1 MRREEAGKPARAR
14 PLPRGLQVESA
25 EVAAAAAAAASLRGP
40 RALAWSARCLRTRRQ
55 GPRLARRSGAAPPRL
70 VHG

>member
-25 EVAAAAAAAASLRGP
+25 EVAAAAAASLRGP

-55 GPRLARRSGAAPPRL
+55 GPRLARRAGAAPPCL